1 MSFQWPLLLCTL
13 AIIPFLLL
21 IYVLMQLRRRQYTVR
36 FTNLA
41 LLREVAPKGPG
52 IRRHIPA
59 VLFVLAI
66 AVLLSALARPQ
77 SVIRV
82 PSDNSAVM
90 VVIDISGSMNASDI
104 SPTRIEAAKQAAQT
118 FISNLPD
125 NALVGLVSFN
135 NAARLDAALTTDH
148 TQVMRAASKLR
159 ADGGTAIGEALELA
173 LDELASRE
181 PGPDGNLPPGTVVLL
196 SDGASNFGR
205 PPTVAAQRA
214 AQENVHVYTVGI
226 GARGASPLIGGRP
239 VELDESALQAI
250 ANTTQGDYFYAQD
263 SSTLEK
269 IYADLS
275 SQVSWKEEKTEVTA
289 LFTAFGTVV
298 LLIAAAFSLFW
309 FQRLP

>member
-13 AIIPFLLL
+13 GIIPFLLL
-21 IYVLMQLRRRQYTVR
+21 IYALAQMRRRQYAVR

-59 VLFVLAI
+59 ALFLLGM
-66 AVLLSALARPQ
+66 AVLLFALARPQ

-90 VVIDISGSMNASDI
+90 VVIDISGSMNANDLR
-104 SPTRIEAAKQAAQT
+104 PMRIEAAKQAAQT
-118 FISNLPD
+118 FIDALPD
-125 NALVGLVSFN
+125 NAAVGLVSFN
-135 NAARLDAALTTDH
+135 TAARLDAPLTTDH
-148 TQVMRAASKLR
+148 IQVSRAASKLR

-173 LDELASRE
+173 LDELATRE
-181 PGPDGNLPPGTVVLL
+181 AGPDGQLPPGTVVLL
-196 SDGASNFGR
+196 SDGASNYGR
-205 PPTVAAQRA
+205 PPSVAAQRA

-226 GARGASPLIGGRP
+226 GQRGASPLIGGRP
-239 VELDESALQAI
+239 VELDESTLQAV
-250 ANTTQGDYFYAQD
+250 ASTTQGDYFYAQD
-263 SSTLEK
+263 SSSLEK

-289 LFTAFGTVV
+289 LFTAAGTIV
-298 LLIAAAFSLFW
+298 LLIAGALSLLW